1 MKTTNVKI
9 EKELN
14 DELWKHGIKNPPHH
28 IKITAVKDKE
38 GVVRVNLFGVKTEV
52 VEKKEKKAVP
62 EQKVEAKPAVAQA
75 VKQESSAEKP
85 KKAAKKTAQETVSQ

>member
-38 GVVRVNLFGVKTEV
+38 GVVRANLFGVKTEV

-62 EQKVEAKPAVAQA
+62 EQKVEAKPDVVQTIQ
-75 VKQESSAEKP
+75 QETSAEKP